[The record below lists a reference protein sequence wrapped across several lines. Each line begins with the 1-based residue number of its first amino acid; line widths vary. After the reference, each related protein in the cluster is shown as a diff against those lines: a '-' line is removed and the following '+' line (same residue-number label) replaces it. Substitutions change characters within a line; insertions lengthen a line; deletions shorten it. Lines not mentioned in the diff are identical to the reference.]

1 MMKKPLGSILKPGEG
16 KTPEDRRPRIIVG
29 VSGASGTV
37 YAQRFL
43 QRIAESGA
51 VETHLVVTQNAKAV
65 IAHELGPKTDLS
77 SLAFQSYAPDDLM
90 APICSGS
97 FATEGMIILPCSMK
111 TLAGLASGYADNL
124 LLRAAD
130 VTMKEKRHLLIVP
143 RETPLSP
150 VHLENLTKLASWGV
164 HIFPACPGFYH
175 HPKSLDDLID
185 QFVFRLLDALGL
197 ETPLKRWGEP
207 CS

>member
-1 MMKKPLGSILKPGEG
+1 MRKKPLGSILKPGER

-65 IAHELGPKTDLS
+65 MAHELGPQTDLS

-130 VTMKEKRHLLIVP
+130 VTLKEKRHLLLVP
-143 RETPLSP
+143 REIPLSP
-150 VHLENLTKLASWGV
+150 VHLENLTKLANWGV

-175 HPKSLDDLID
+175 HPKSL
-185 QFVFRLLDALGL
+185 G
-197 ETPLKRWGEP
+197 
-207 CS
+207 

>member
-1 MMKKPLGSILKPGEG
+1 MMKKPLGSILKTRER
-16 KTPEDRRPRIIVG
+16 KAPEDRRPRIIVG

-65 IAHELGPKTDLS
+65 MAHELGPQTDLS

-97 FATEGMIILPCSMK
+97 FATEGMTCSVVW
-111 TLAGLASGYADNL
+111 TRSRPPTIY
-124 LLRAAD
+124 
-130 VTMKEKRHLLIVP
+130 E
-143 RETPLSP
+143 
-150 VHLENLTKLASWGV
+150 
-164 HIFPACPGFYH
+164 
-175 HPKSLDDLID
+175 
-185 QFVFRLLDALGL
+185 Q
-197 ETPLKRWGEP
+197 
-207 CS
+207 